1 MCPPAPL
8 PLFESDDVTAV
19 ARATRCLYP
28 PVIMEL
34 GGVESRLQMT
44 PVTYTLKCK
53 AQTVLLW
60 MIGRNE
66 QLILSV
72 TTHTLRFELLLQQ
85 KGLIAILLQ

>member
-1 MCPPAPL
+1 MAAARVRCYGYIDSTI
-8 PLFESDDVTAV
+8 LFICS
-19 ARATRCLYP
+19 
-28 PVIMEL
+28 PV
-34 GGVESRLQMT
+34 T